1 MAKREYMHNS
11 GEERNNNIDQEKAKD
26 SEDKVKVSGRRDE
39 LLGMLLD
46 TIKYSEDLP
55 PHVRSSFVTYLDLE
69 GAFAL
74 IYAILREP
82 QD

>member
-1 MAKREYMHNS
+1 MS
-11 GEERNNNIDQEKAKD
+11 GQESKDEINQEKAHD
-26 SEDKVKVSGRRDE
+26 SEHKVKIGGRRDE

-55 PHVRSSFVTYLDLE
+55 SHVRSSFVTYLDLE
-69 GAFAL
+69 GALAL

>member
-1 MAKREYMHNS
+1 MSEQPRKDEI
-11 GEERNNNIDQEKAKD
+11 EDEKAKD
-26 SEDKVKVSGRRDE
+26 GENKVKIGGRREE

-55 PHVRSSFVTYLDLE
+55 FHVRSSFVTYLDLE
-69 GAFAL
+69 GALAL

-82 QD
+82 QG

>member
-1 MAKREYMHNS
+1 MS
-11 GEERNNNIDQEKAKD
+11 GQIGKENIDQEKAEN

-39 LLGMLLD
+39 LLSMLLD

-69 GAFAL
+69 GALAL

-82 QD
+82 LG

>member
-1 MAKREYMHNS
+1 MS

-39 LLGMLLD
+39 LLSMLLD

-69 GAFAL
+69 GALAL

>member
-1 MAKREYMHNS
+1 MS
-11 GEERNNNIDQEKAKD
+11 WEERNNEIDQEKAKD
-26 SEDKVKVSGRRDE
+26 SEDKVKIGGGRDE

-69 GAFAL
+69 GALAL

-82 QD
+82 QG

>member
-1 MAKREYMHNS
+1 MLGQESKDEIN
-11 GEERNNNIDQEKAKD
+11 QEKAHD
-26 SEDKVKVSGRRDE
+26 SEHKVKIGGRRDE

-69 GAFAL
+69 GALAL

-82 QD
+82 QG

>member
-1 MAKREYMHNS
+1 MS
-11 GEERNNNIDQEKAKD
+11 EEEKKDEIEQEKAKD
-26 SEDKVKVSGRRDE
+26 SENKVKVSGRRDE

-55 PHVRSSFVTYLDLE
+55 SHVRSSFVTYLDLE
-69 GAFAL
+69 GALAL

-82 QD
+82 QG